1 MPHQNRVDPM
11 GSFHAVTSRGALM
24 GNRGI
29 LHDAE
34 KRIGKTHV
42 HQNWIICV
50 LEFKGRKRELMAE
63 GCYTELFFLDEATA
77 LAAGHRPC
85 AECQRTR
92 YRNFSEIWQRLHGPA
107 MEGRTLAQT
116 IDREL
121 HAARIARGGVQVIF
135 EANAAELPTGTMISV
150 NGQPVLLWEGAQFE
164 WSFEGYERRAV
175 PVTGRVRVLTPRPLV
190 DVLGEGFIPEV
201 HPSVLIG

>member
-11 GSFHAVTSRGALM
+11 GGFHAVTSRGALM

-85 AECQRTR
+85 AECQR
-92 YRNFSEIWQRLHGPA
+92 
-107 MEGRTLAQT
+107 AQT
-116 IDREL
+116 WGLAPWDPRAS
-121 HAARIARGGVQVIF
+121 H
-135 EANAAELPTGTMISV
+135 
-150 NGQPVLLWEGAQFE
+150 GA
-164 WSFEGYERRAV
+164 
-175 PVTGRVRVLTPRPLV
+175 
-190 DVLGEGFIPEV
+190 
-201 HPSVLIG
+201 